1 MIIGW
6 AIQSGHPKLFML
18 IMFLPFH
25 YSYYLD
31 WFRLVSLKIIQFKS
45 DLQTEPF
52 DLMDF
57 FSKVLAYCFFWLNFK
72 QNSCVWKFFV
82 TGRKFYDSQKN
93 ISGLFV
99 VSFLNGWR
107 ILNNGKPRSLRQYFT
122 SLVLI
127 GSFVSPIFG
136 RFFRSSLDF
145 KYFFGLVGKSRC
157 PLQPTQHKIT
167 DLNFISFWNALD
179 VIF

>member
-1 MIIGW
+1 MEWDRLWMEPPILIIPSSQMIIGW
-6 AIQSGHPKLFML
+6 AILSGHPKLFML

-31 WFRLVSLKIIQFKS
+31 WFRLVSLEIWKKLSEI
-45 DLQTEPF
+45 L
-52 DLMDF
+52 
-57 FSKVLAYCFFWLNFK
+57 WLL
-72 QNSCVWKFFV
+72 
-82 TGRKFYDSQKN
+82 KN
-93 ISGLFV
+93 ILGLFV

-145 KYFFGLVGKSRC
+145 KYFFGLVGKFLCR
-157 PLQPTQHKIT
+157 PKPTKPIEINFQM
-167 DLNFISFWNALD
+167 DLNWFMRE
-179 VIF
+179 